1 MTTIFIDRRKN
12 PKGKNLPNKQRFFNK
27 AKKEI
32 KKAIK
37 DSIKN
42 KKIED
47 IGNDEKVIIPATD
60 LEEPV
65 FGNDFYSGKK
75 YFVFPGNDRFEEGDI
90 IEKSN
95 DRSGQGQGKNKGSAE
110 GGGEDDFVFVM
121 NRDEFLEFFFE
132 DLELPNLI
140 RKDLKIIENYK
151 LQREGF
157 SNTGPVSNLDIVR
170 SYKSSLGRRI
180 ALKRPKSDELDYY
193 YEKLEEAKE
202 KDDKEEVKRLE
213 LIIEEIERRAKTIP
227 FIDNIDLRYRRYEYK
242 PIYISSAVMFCL
254 MDVSGSMTELKKDY
268 AKRFFL
274 LLYIFLQKFYKKV
287 DIVFI
292 RHTSEAKEVSED
304 EFFNSKETGGTVV
317 STALKLTKE
326 TIQQRY
332 PSNSWNIYICQ
343 ASDGD
348 NYHDDNKEVVK
359 YVNELLDIVQYY
371 SYVQVDPDEERS
383 VSFFSNGNKY
393 SDPDNLFNILN
404 EISKIRKNIQC
415 KIVFRKNQIWEVFKE
430 LFKKEK

>member
-1 MTTIFIDRRKN
+1 MTIFIDRRKN

-27 AKKEI
+27 AKKSII
-32 KKAIK
+32 KTIK
-37 DSIKN
+37 DSIRN

-47 IGNDEKVIIPATD
+47 IGNNEKVIIPASD
-60 LEEPV
+60 LEEHI
-65 FGNDFYSGKK
+65 FGHDFSSGKK
-75 YFVFPGNDRFEEGDI
+75 HYIFSGNDRFDEGDM

-95 DRSGQGQGKNKGSAE
+95 EGSGEGQGKNKASKE
-110 GGGEDDFVFVM
+110 GNGEDNFVFVL

-132 DLELPNLI
+132 DLELPNLV
-140 RKDLKIIENYK
+140 RKNLKIIENYK

-157 SNTGPVSNLDIVR
+157 SNTGPISNLDIIK

-180 ALKRPKSDELDYY
+180 ALKRPNSEELDEY
-193 YEKLEEAKE
+193 YEKLKKAKE
-202 KDDKEEVKRLE
+202 DNNE
-213 LIIEEIERRAKTIP
+213 EEIKKLEIIIDEMERKIKIIP
-227 FIDNIDLRYRRYEYK
+227 FISDIDLKYRRYEYK

-292 RHTSEAKEVSED
+292 RHTNEAKEVTEE

-317 STALKLTKE
+317 STALELSKE
-326 TIQQRY
+326 IIQNKY
-332 PSNSWNIYICQ
+332 PPNSWNIYICQ

-348 NYHDDNKEVVK
+348 NYNDDNQKVVQ
-359 YVNELLDIVQYY
+359 YVNELLDITQYY
-371 SYVQVDPDEERS
+371 SYIQIDPDEERS
-383 VSFFSNGNKY
+383 NIFFKNGNRY
-393 SDPDNLFNILN
+393 SDPDNLFNVLN
-404 EISKIRKNIQC
+404 EISKSRKNIQC
-415 KIVFRKNQIWEVFKE
+415 KIIFKKSQIWEVFRE